1 MGFALGVANDK
12 RFGAAFPKHLTVLS
26 GDGWHFLRE
35 DAGDRVAGA
44 FKAFRGEAG

>member
-1 MGFALGVANDK
+1 MDDLA
-12 RFGAAFPKHLTVLS
+12 VLS